1 MKDKGQWATGNG
13 QLATVNWQNA
23 IGKRQTIFNLEEVVI
38 HRIVR
43 DPKFGLSTGIEQVV
57 WPEVGA

>member
-23 IGKRQTIFNLEEVVI
+23 IGNRQTIFNLEEV
-38 HRIVR
+38 
-43 DPKFGLSTGIEQVV
+43 T
-57 WPEVGA
+57 